1 MEKHHGKIIERVV
14 RRANMSL
21 SELSKLMGVNRR
33 SMYNWFVLPK
43 VKPEIIFRLGKALEH
58 DFSQEFPEFFE
69 RDDFKDSRRYSGDPS
84 YEIVPDKSTDDG
96 FWKDKYISLLE
107 KMNSMMVAK
116 KNVSV

>member
-1 MEKHHGKIIERVV
+1 MEKHHGKIIERIV

-43 VKPEIIFRLGKALEH
+43 VKPEIIFRLGRVLQH
-58 DFSQEFPEFFE
+58 DFSQEFPEFFSSE
-69 RDDFKDSRRYSGDPS
+69 DFKASQKHLGEPRYDSF
-84 YEIVPDKSTDDG
+84 VPEATDEE

-107 KMNSMMVAK
+107 KMNKTMTLEKS
-116 KNVSV
+116 VSA